1 MQRSLVTGRHNKVRL
16 LGSSWIKAR
25 DSIVQHVRDGNQLI
39 TVIGRAGSG
48 KTTLLLSLCDYVQCL
63 YTDMAGAGDRDL
75 SAVTASI
82 AMDNMDKIVELQ
94 GELRREKGDLRAFSR
109 LGAYDLME
117 LARSKPLT
125 FLRMLNEAASRR
137 GWRVV
142 MEVDEGLLSQDDPRA
157 FRFIEA
163 MHGFRNNMRLLDS
176 IYLVVTMLPD
186 VVDLIA
192 KVDMPLFEVMRLA
205 TVMLPDYVGPD
216 DLQEVA
222 SALSLTPEMIEKIS
236 RLGPLT
242 MRQLMCVALN
252 PSDVSKCGIDEI
264 VMNPMEEAEVEVQ
277 QQ

>member
-1 MQRSLVTGRHNKVRL
+1 MQRSLVTGRHNKVKL
-16 LGSSWIKAR
+16 LGYSWIRAR
-25 DSIVQHVRDGNQLI
+25 DSIIKHVRDGNQLI

-75 SAVTASI
+75 SAVAASI

-94 GELRREKGDLRAFSR
+94 GELRREKGDLKAFSR
-109 LGAYDLME
+109 LGAYDLVE
-117 LARSKPLT
+117 LARLKPLT
-125 FLRMLNEAASRR
+125 FLGMLNEAASRK

-222 SALSLTPEMIEKIS
+222 GALSLTPETVEKIG

-264 VMNPMEEAEVEVQ
+264 EMNPMEEAEVEVQ